1 MPAAARRSPI
11 TAVEPGETTIALSL
25 GNGTTV
31 VVARYLAAFARPGD
45 EVEFNSSFSGES
57 RTELRIVRAARVQ
70 PKELYQAQIGY
81 VTQPKTDSR
90 QARFLRAEIVAGG
103 LGIRWIHLPASAV
116 RDHFYRGNR
125 SHPWVESPTLYDV
138 LRVQRSA
145 SPGEL
150 RLAFKLRSL
159 ELEAAR
165 AARDELRNL
174 ERAFNL
180 LMQPDL
186 RACYDALLDE
196 PDAPAVFPYGGFGS
210 LAVGGELARAGQT
223 FFARHIVSFL
233 PETSRWRFRAHL
245 RRLDF
250 LHDHALYR
258 DSRRK
263 LEVLLDPVLLPL
275 AWDATWGQWKHLVG
289 AKIGIDCPVVA
300 SGKYVFRSGEWKLVR
315 LWTALPS
322 RTEVE
327 LPGDLNAQV
336 ERARAT
342 YHRFGQYF
350 SQLEIVRQRLE
361 REPVERRELDR
372 ICGELGIPGDFDV
385 AQISWKPDY
394 DSFYYEQLR
403 KRARRM
409 FLFRDEYIFELEGAT
424 VVEVPEVGHAT
435 YIFAPGDIA
444 RFVRQYAAVNKDDI
458 RKNRDGAAERLGF
471 VGRVMHGSNPRRW
484 VQELK
489 SRIGEGAS
497 RPAEFEGPT
506 TMGDRIAHRPPVAS

>member
-1 MPAAARRSPI
+1 M
-11 TAVEPGETTIALSL
+11 
-25 GNGTTV
+25 
-31 VVARYLAAFARPGD
+31 
-45 EVEFNSSFSGES
+45 
-57 RTELRIVRAARVQ
+57 
-70 PKELYQAQIGY
+70 
-81 VTQPKTDSR
+81 
-90 QARFLRAEIVAGG
+90 
-103 LGIRWIHLPASAV
+103 GIRWIHLPASAV
-116 RDHFYRGNR
+116 RDHFYRGDR
-125 SHPWVESPTLYDV
+125 SRPWAESPTLYDA

-165 AARDELRNL
+165 AARGELRNL
-174 ERAFNL
+174 ERAFNM

-186 RACYDALLDE
+186 RSCYDALLDDA
-196 PDAPAVFPYGGFGS
+196 DAPAVFPYGGFGS
-210 LAVGGELARAGQT
+210 LAVGGELARDGQT
-223 FFARHIVSFL
+223 FFAQRIVSFL
-233 PETSRWRFRAHL
+233 PETSRRRFRAHL

-263 LEVLLDPVLLPL
+263 LEVLLDPVLLPI
-275 AWDATWGQWKHLVG
+275 AWDATWTQWKHLVG
-289 AKIGIDCPVVA
+289 AKIGIDCAVVA

-315 LWTALPS
+315 WWTALPS
-322 RTEVE
+322 RTEVK
-327 LPGDLNAQV
+327 LPGDLNEQV
-336 ERARAT
+336 ERARTT

-350 SQLEIVRQRLE
+350 AQLESVRQRLE

-394 DSFYYEQLR
+394 DPFYYEQLR

-409 FLFRDEYIFELEGAT
+409 YLFRDEYIFELERAI

-444 RFVRQYAAVNKDDI
+444 RFVRQYATVNKDDI

-471 VGRVMHGSNPRRW
+471 IGRVMHGANPAH
-484 VQELK
+484 VA
-489 SRIGEGAS
+489 EGAEEPDRGGETRGWYCIEA
-497 RPAEFEGPT
+497 RPEIEILRSVELTEA
-506 TMGDRIAHRPPVAS
+506 

>member
-1 MPAAARRSPI
+1 MDSPGPTPATARRSPI
-11 TAVEPGETTIALSL
+11 TAVKPGEATTALSL
-25 GNGTTV
+25 ADGTTV
-31 VVARYLAAFARPGD
+31 VVARYLTAFARPGD
-45 EVEFNSSFSGES
+45 EVEFNDSFSGES
-57 RTELRIVRAARVQ
+57 RTELRIVRAGRVR

-90 QARFLRAEIVAGG
+90 QARFLRAEVVAGG

-116 RDHFYRGNR
+116 RDHFYRGDR
-125 SHPWVESPTLYDV
+125 SRPWAESPTLYDA

-165 AARDELRNL
+165 AARGELRNL
-174 ERAFNL
+174 ERAFNM

-186 RACYDALLDE
+186 RSCYDALLDDA
-196 PDAPAVFPYGGFGS
+196 DAPAVFPYGGFGS
-210 LAVGGELARAGQT
+210 LAVGGELARDGQT
-223 FFARHIVSFL
+223 FFAQRIVSFL
-233 PETSRWRFRAHL
+233 PETSRRRFRAHL

-263 LEVLLDPVLLPL
+263 LEVLLDPVLLPI
-275 AWDATWGQWKHLVG
+275 AWDATWTQWKHLVG
-289 AKIGIDCPVVA
+289 AKIGIDCAVVA

-315 LWTALPS
+315 WWTALPS
-322 RTEVE
+322 RTEVK
-327 LPGDLNAQV
+327 LPGDLNEQV
-336 ERARAT
+336 ERARTT

-350 SQLEIVRQRLE
+350 SQLESVRQRLE

-394 DSFYYEQLR
+394 DPFYYEQLR

-409 FLFRDEYIFELEGAT
+409 YLFRDQYIFELERAI

-444 RFVRQYAAVNKDDI
+444 RFVRQYATVNKDDI
-458 RKNRDGAAERLGF
+458 RKNRNGAAERLGF
-471 VGRVMHGSNPRRW
+471 VGRVMHGSNPRTWLR
-484 VQELK
+484 ELK
-489 SRIGEGAS
+489 SRIGEG
-497 RPAEFEGPT
+497 T
-506 TMGDRIAHRPPVAS
+506 DHPVVEMR